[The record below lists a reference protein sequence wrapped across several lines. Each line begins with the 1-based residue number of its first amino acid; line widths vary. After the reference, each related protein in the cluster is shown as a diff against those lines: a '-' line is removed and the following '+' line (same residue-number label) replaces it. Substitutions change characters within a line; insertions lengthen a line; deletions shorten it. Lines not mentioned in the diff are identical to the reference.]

1 MLGPFNG
8 REMLHDLFL
17 LEVSMVM
24 MSRRLVRKLGLG
36 AVLSASAMAAQ
47 AVSFCVFDI
56 VGTSGDA
63 FNMSRDYAV
72 AMQRE
77 GVNIDLKVYTNEAK
91 AVEDFRAGRCDA
103 VIATGFRTRPFNG
116 VAASVDALG
125 SSIIVRNGVV
135 DMTSSYDVMRK
146 LVQTFA
152 ADRPQVTRLMTDASG
167 KYEVGG
173 ILPVGA
179 AYLVGS
185 DRRYNT
191 VEKLA
196 GKRMAALDY
205 DPAQA
210 VMIKRINAIP
220 VPSDISNI
228 SQRLSSGAVDFI
240 AAPALA
246 YKPLGLDKGVG
257 ERGGVARFPLM
268 IMSYQ
273 VIFDRSKFPEGF
285 GARSR
290 VYWLGQFDR
299 VLQLIRKAESDI
311 PAATWV
317 ELSPENTY
325 RYTLMLRE
333 ARIDIAQMGL
343 YDKRGLKILKRIRCH
358 VNPVDPECK
367 SKSEEEWPQ

>member
-1 MLGPFNG
+1 MMRFQQAGRQLGVG
-8 REMLHDLFL
+8 LW
-17 LEVSMVM
+17 
-24 MSRRLVRKLGLG
+24 LG
-36 AVLSASAMAAQ
+36 ACVTAAQ
-47 AVSFCVFDI
+47 AAPFCVFDI

-63 FNMSRDYAV
+63 FNMTRDYAV

-77 GVNIDLKVYTNEAK
+77 GVNIELKVYTNEAK
-91 AVEDFRAGRCDA
+91 AVEDFRAGLCDA

-116 VAASVDALG
+116 VAASVDTLG
-125 SSIIVRNGVV
+125 SSIIVRNGVI
-135 DMTSSYDVMRK
+135 DMTASYDVVRK
-146 LVQTFA
+146 LVQTFS
-152 ADRPQVTRLMTDASG
+152 ADTPQVTRLMTDVNG

-185 DRRYNT
+185 DRRNNT

-210 VMIKRINAIP
+210 VMIKRIRAIP

-228 SQRLSSGAVDFI
+228 SQRLSSGAADFI

-257 ERGGVARFPLM
+257 ERGGMARFPLM

-273 VIFDRSKFPEGF
+273 VILNRSKFPEGF

-290 VYWLGQFDR
+290 TYWLGQFDR
-299 VLQLIRKAESDI
+299 VLQLIRKAENDI

-358 VNPVDPECK
+358 VNPTDPECQ
-367 SKSEEEWPQ
+367 SKSEEVWQQP

>member
-24 MSRRLVRKLGLG
+24 MSRQLVRKLGLG
-36 AVLSASAMAAQ
+36 AVLGASAMAAQ